1 MLYIFRFAWFWMY
14 SNMRNVCA
22 YLLKSLLVIG
32 LFFGCTPKD
41 ESPAPT
47 HKATS
52 PTPAKPTPAKTPQE
66 PFAIQLEGPSAP
78 ATLLNSMPKGYSA
91 LQAFGCIVLEFDKK
105 PEDFKTQ
112 PPLEFCFANEVK
124 RQFGEI
130 DLQNLQGLMTSNDTV
145 ANLETTLYIRVP
157 DVRPKKPEDTVWI
170 FDASWGTTV
179 PPTTVPLTK
188 VPDASLHLVYVID
201 AKTEPSTSEKVYVK
215 VPPDISLDVL
225 AGIEVPP
232 GPAILLSLIP
242 KNHSVLDSFFV
253 NGVVLIFNKKPK
265 NFKTQPALEFC
276 SVDEAKRYFGVAAQ
290 RTLKHLRMAEDAVT
304 PFFSL
309 GYAMYIKAP
318 ADRFPS
324 SRPEDRYWVFE
335 ASWGEDPPRHAIRLL
350 YIFSGLH

>member
-1 MLYIFRFAWFWMY
+1 
-14 SNMRNVCA
+14 MRNVPA
-22 YLLKSLLVIG
+22 SLLKSLLVIG
-32 LFFGCTPKD
+32 LLFGCTPKD

-66 PFAIQLEGPSAP
+66 PFAIQLEGPSKP

-91 LQAFGCIVLEFDKK
+91 LQAFGCIILEFDKK
-105 PEDFKTQ
+105 PENFKTQ
-112 PPLEFCFANEVK
+112 PALEFCFANEVK
-124 RQFGEI
+124 HQFGES
-130 DLQNLQGLMTSNDTV
+130 DLQNLQRLMTSNDTV

-157 DVRPKKPEDTVWI
+157 EVRPKKPEDPVWI
-170 FDASWGTTV
+170 FDAFWGTTV
-179 PPTTVPLTK
+179 PPTTVPLTT
-188 VPDASLHLVYVID
+188 VPDASLRLVYVIE
-201 AKTEPSTSEKVYVK
+201 AKAEPSVSENVSVQ
-215 VPPDISLDVL
+215 VPPKNISLDVFL
-225 AGIEVPP
+225 GMEVPP

-242 KNHSVLDSFFV
+242 KNDSILDSLFV
-253 NGVVLIFNKKPK
+253 NGIVLIFNKKPK

-276 SVDEAKRYFGVAAQ
+276 SVDEAERYFGVAAQ
-290 RTLKHLRMAEDAVT
+290 RTLKHLRMTETSFPPA
-304 PFFSL
+304 FRS
-309 GYAMYIKAP
+309 GYRMYIRAP